1 MQSLFDNN
9 IVDYNSLIHPD
20 DRDLVRKAVDGGLS
34 SQMHYVVDYRIITK
48 DGVVKY
54 VWERGHALLDNNGE
68 FYMLQGFI
76 TDITDRK
83 IAEDTLQRQN
93 QDLEAQYEE
102 YLQLNEMLRRTN
114 YELEIAKATKEQKE
128 QLISRITTEA
138 SEVLG
143 LAPETFYVLIKENEI
158 DNWGV
163 GGKVLSKYLAEKNI
177 LEN

>member
-1 MQSLFDNN
+1 M
-9 IVDYNSLIHPD
+9 P
-20 DRDLVRKAVDGGLS
+20 
-34 SQMHYVVDYRIITK
+34 
-48 DGVVKY
+48 
-54 VWERGHALLDNNGE
+54 
-68 FYMLQGFI
+68 FI
-76 TDITDRK
+76 
-83 IAEDTLQRQN
+83 Q
-93 QDLEAQYEE
+93 
-102 YLQLNEMLRRTN
+102 
-114 YELEIAKATKEQKE
+114 LEIAKATKEQKE